1 MARMKLAFIFL
12 TVIASTTSINAINW
26 TFWRDDDDSPA
37 STDTNNEN
45 KILSPETLTEMM
57 GSDYMDRVREMIYSG
72 KGSASSFDSDS
83 GSSSSPASNPPISTN
98 FSDDSDDSED
108 ETNKHALLLP
118 SSWDVS
124 MPPMNT
130 IATPSTAVST
140 ARSTFRNWVGPW
152 SQSGDSACYREAH
165 FMNTCPKNYDRNDLT
180 NTCWTE
186 CPMEYPV
193 ECGMQCIQE
202 NNDCVREH
210 GAKVSALAMA
220 ILSSASF
227 GVFGELAK
235 ISKTLS
241 WAVICADFLLIFV
254 RAVIRFARNQMV
266 NDPQTTTEKLLL
278 LLYQTNYVVADLPAT
293 ILICSGKTPSKTL
306 QLTRLLLPTVQYIL
320 LLVLSYKEDLLVSW
334 DKFKAFMK
342 HVNFTQAADQLT
354 EGEIMSLESGMKQ
367 NSTCGDDLKTLTT
380 HRLVMSCVRLSRIS
394 PTLCALYPSD
404 NTLTPITNGLR
415 RCMSA
420 KSLPSPSCMQV
431 ADLLEVAKQFRSK
444 ETNYIHED
452 QTLDE
457 AVKCLTQNENS
468 ATLVVVNKQHQVVG
482 LITNRLALQKVV
494 RMHSNG
500 KRTDWNVKVSEVAI
514 PARKVL
520 YVSPEDSLEDCRA
533 VMALSGVGELPVLRG
548 SKLLGTVSLIDIAS
562 LIHRHDA
569 QFNPDPTSAKSDYI
583 NLILPRKGL
592 PANTSLDQTVV
603 QHEHVH
609 RNYWTTYLRSFAM
622 SIPHPQK
629 REAGGE
635 DAFFL
640 GVVPHGEDQG
650 THGPVD
656 VLAMGVADGV
666 GSWFEKGVSA
676 RQYAKE
682 LMVAAHQAV
691 QVSYAKDHD
700 IEPSE
705 VLHAAWS
712 TVLQREIVGSSTA
725 CVLALDPELGE
736 LHGINLGDS
745 GFLIIRDKASDR
757 ETARLRG
764 TLDGSLMRKINNRDH
779 DLTPAGRRK
788 GAHVLL

>member
-380 HRLVMSCVRLSRIS
+380 HVWATVEEYRRNDPSISESELRLKISESDLILYDIPTVTNNCMPKMISESTEATAYKTRETIRKTFGVMINDLIKSG
-394 PTLCALYPSD
+394 TSD
-404 NTLTPITNGLR
+404 NGVNMASKHSAYTGIRNALFFASLGWDPTDLATLLSEYLQTICGPTQFMGEIDDGNEYETLGMNALHKAFKNSSLSWTKKGDGAVILNF
-415 RCMSA
+415 
-420 KSLPSPSCMQV
+420 KSLDTKNVSINIMSGG
-431 ADLLEVAKQFRSK
+431 DKIDEVFLR
-444 ETNYIHED
+444 
-452 QTLDE
+452 
-457 AVKCLTQNENS
+457 
-468 ATLVVVNKQHQVVG
+468 
-482 LITNRLALQKVV
+482 
-494 RMHSNG
+494 NG
-500 KRTDWNVKVSEVAI
+500 
-514 PARKVL
+514 
-520 YVSPEDSLEDCRA
+520 
-533 VMALSGVGELPVLRG
+533 
-548 SKLLGTVSLIDIAS
+548 
-562 LIHRHDA
+562 
-569 QFNPDPTSAKSDYI
+569 
-583 NLILPRKGL
+583 
-592 PANTSLDQTVV
+592 
-603 QHEHVH
+603 
-609 RNYWTTYLRSFAM
+609 
-622 SIPHPQK
+622 
-629 REAGGE
+629 
-635 DAFFL
+635 
-640 GVVPHGEDQG
+640 
-650 THGPVD
+650 
-656 VLAMGVADGV
+656 
-666 GSWFEKGVSA
+666 
-676 RQYAKE
+676 
-682 LMVAAHQAV
+682 
-691 QVSYAKDHD
+691 
-700 IEPSE
+700 
-705 VLHAAWS
+705 
-712 TVLQREIVGSSTA
+712 STA
-725 CVLALDPELGE
+725 QWRANITELGGKT
-736 LHGINLGDS
+736 LYLDRWHPGIFGIPS
-745 GFLIIRDKASDR
+745 TG
-757 ETARLRG
+757 G
-764 TLDGSLMRKINNRDH
+764 GSLVLWVPISRQGGH
-779 DLTPAGRRK
+779 LDLNVQLNAT
-788 GAHVLL
+788 